1 MRRYKLNKNYSIIK
15 NYREDDN
22 LRNSFNQLAEK
33 TYGLTFE
40 PWYQNGYWTEKYN
53 PYSVIDNGKVVAN
66 VSVNSMKFIEKGIV
80 KHYIQLGTVMTDK
93 AYRNQGLSRKLME
106 TILDD
111 YREKVD
117 GFYLFANDSVLEF
130 YPKFGFKKCKEFQ
143 HVKAVD
149 NKGKMEAIRIPM
161 ENKSDWDILE
171 DAMNKSINHSAFEM
185 VDNSEL
191 ILFHITNFM
200 KDCVYYLEA
209 LDTYVIAETEG
220 DELFIHNVFSK
231 NETDI
236 DSIINAFGYRVKKVV
251 LGFTPI
257 QANGFE
263 VIEYKEED
271 ITLFVMGMEFDLFA
285 DKQIMFPI
293 LSHA

>member
-1 MRRYKLNKNYSIIK
+1 MNKNYSIIK